1 MNLATENA
9 KSSAGLTG
17 TAPPKSVYLQ
27 KGRYETYYRTKKNLY
42 GRICWD
48 LPASPILSPHFGFGV
63 LVGLEIFTV
72 EPIAG
77 VNLYIS

>member
-27 KGRYETYYRTKKNLY
+27 KERNETYYYRTK
-42 GRICWD
+42 
-48 LPASPILSPHFGFGV
+48 
-63 LVGLEIFTV
+63 
-72 EPIAG
+72 
-77 VNLYIS
+77 